1 MTVLLPPPSRTTRR
15 WPTTRQRACLAVAVA
30 ALVGWGALTLADRWM
45 TASHYLCDPVVGGD
59 AGDGVWLC
67 PDGTAYLWPLLLIGG
82 GTAGAVLIA
91 YTLLELRRTGS
102 ATLHD
107 LADVAVQ
114 LGAAV
119 LLSAALLLAWVW
131 STELAPLQG
140 AVAATML
147 LPVAGAAA
155 LVKRR
160 RDGRARALLVACTVA
175 AVSLGL
181 LLMLV
186 LPLTTAA
193 ALCWL
198 AALALRALARR
209 RDRRA

>member
-1 MTVLLPPPSRTTRR
+1 MTVLPGSSWTTRRR
-15 WPTTRQRACLAVAVA
+15 WPTTRQRACAAVAVA
-30 ALVGWGALTLADRWM
+30 ALAGWSALSIANRSM
-45 TASHYLCDPVVGGD
+45 ASSHYLCDFVVGGE

-67 PDGTAYLWPLLLIGG
+67 PDGTAYAWPLLLVGG
-82 GTAGAVLIA
+82 GAAGAVLIA
-91 YTLLELRRTGS
+91 YALLEVRRAGA

-119 LLSAALLLAWVW
+119 LLGTSLLVAGVW
-131 STELAPLQG
+131 LTALAPPQG
-140 AVAATML
+140 AVAAML
-147 LPVAGAAA
+147 LPVAAAS
-155 LVKRR
+155 LVGRR
-160 RDGRARALLVACTVA
+160 RDGRARAVLVACTAA
-175 AVSLGL
+175 AVFFGL

-209 RDRRA
+209 RERRA